1 MPSFLEKL
9 FKGTEEKEEEKDIIV
24 SENKHE
30 VLVQDNDVIK
40 AEKTLTKAEKEAA
53 QLYELRCNENV
64 SDI

>member
-9 FKGTEEKEEEKDIIV
+9 FKGIDEKEEEKDIIV
-24 SENKHE
+24 SEKKPE
-30 VLVQDNDVIK
+30 VLVQDSDIIK

-53 QLYELRCNENV
+53 QLYELKCNENV